1 MPGREVKQLETENKL
16 KTKAAGLG
24 FAVNK
29 ARQASSKS
37 EREFKR
43 SFHRFTVRKAMA
55 PISNQ
60 IQLLAEKP
68 VCYSR
73 QSSCL
78 KVNSCPE

>member
-37 EREFKR
+37 ERKR
-43 SFHRFTVRKAMA
+43 YLIKLVIKSKLLLERKKFF
-55 PISNQ
+55 PKFCK
-60 IQLLAEKP
+60 QLVKHK
-68 VCYSR
+68 R
-73 QSSCL
+73 R
-78 KVNSCPE
+78 KN